1 MGVKYKKDI
10 IHPDGSFYTLE
21 EFNVNVQYGYV
32 MDPLLY
38 YGLFQILMEYGHL
51 SY

>member
-1 MGVKYKKDI
+1 MDPFI
-10 IHPDGSFYTLE
+10 LWRN
-21 EFNVNVQYGYV
+21 FNVNVQYGYV